1 MKAIRLLITLSA
13 LLITSMAMAKECVD
27 AQGNDI
33 LNQPQA
39 FRELI
44 EKSNNCHEAVE
55 LARAC
60 AWGSMVDVYTAGA
73 AYEVCHTQFSKM
85 NPDKA
90 DSALLVSMSE
100 RCVAH
105 HDNEGGTM
113 AKSTTA
119 FCHMN
124 AIEFVVNLV
133 TTTEVF

>member
-33 LNQPQA
+33 LNTPQV

-44 EKSNNCHEAVE
+44 EKSNNCHSAVE
-55 LARAC
+55 LAKAC
-60 AWGSMVDVYTAGA
+60 AWGSMVDVFTAGA
-73 AYEVCHTQFSKM
+73 AYEVCHTQLAKM

-100 RCVAH
+100 RCDAH
-105 HDNEGGTM
+105 HNTDGGTM

-124 AIEFVVNLV
+124 AIEFVVKLV
-133 TTTEVF
+133 QTTEVY